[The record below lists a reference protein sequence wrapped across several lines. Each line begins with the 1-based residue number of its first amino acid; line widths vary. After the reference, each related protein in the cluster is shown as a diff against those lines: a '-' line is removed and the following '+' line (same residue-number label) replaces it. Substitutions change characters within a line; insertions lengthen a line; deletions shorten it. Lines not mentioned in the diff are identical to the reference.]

1 MSWEADVQWW
11 EAPVNPEQIE
21 SAEFFVGMR
30 GYERAEV
37 RAFLA
42 ATAAEHRALL
52 ERVAE
57 LESRPAAPEPPPQVD
72 PAEELGQ
79 HVAAILRTARESARA
94 LLADAER
101 DAAVTRST
109 AEADA
114 EATRREAEGRRA
126 EADRILVDARA
137 SVTRMTD
144 ETMEKARQ
152 ESAALVAEGSR
163 RHAESMAA
171 ADEMVSRL
179 KDAVTGVNMALLA
192 LRPDIDLSALEQ
204 ADDDTSD
211 VDAPS

>member
-1 MSWEADVQWW
+1 VSWEADVQWW

-101 DAAVTRST
+101 RRAKRTLTPHEREVLRLAADGLSCGETAVRLGTSEAAVR
-109 AEADA
+109 AKADRA
-114 EATRREAEGRRA
+114 LDLLGTDTLPAAVRRAREAG
-126 EADRILVDARA
+126 LVP
-137 SVTRMTD
+137 
-144 ETMEKARQ
+144 
-152 ESAALVAEGSR
+152 R
-163 RHAESMAA
+163 RHA
-171 ADEMVSRL
+171 
-179 KDAVTGVNMALLA
+179 G
-192 LRPDIDLSALEQ
+192 
-204 ADDDTSD
+204 
-211 VDAPS
+211 